1 MKKMINVDIFE
12 NFVRSIIIKLMIIIM
27 FHNNLNVLMMK
38 AMVFYSENQGS
49 NFITNAYM
57 VNDVC

>member
-27 FHNNLNVLMMK
+27 FHNN
-38 AMVFYSENQGS
+38 
-49 NFITNAYM
+49 
-57 VNDVC
+57 